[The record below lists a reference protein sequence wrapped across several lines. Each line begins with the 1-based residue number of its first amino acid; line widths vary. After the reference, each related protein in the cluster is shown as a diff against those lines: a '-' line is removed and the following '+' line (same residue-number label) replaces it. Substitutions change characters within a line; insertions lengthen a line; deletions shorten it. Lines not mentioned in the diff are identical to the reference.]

1 MEADISALQDKLTE
15 VRGGWGGGGS
25 RPGVQ
30 SGQDLFVRGQELS
43 VPRPFLKNYT

>member
-15 VRGGWGGGGS
+15 VRGGGGGS

-43 VPRPFLKNYT
+43 VPRPFLKNCT